1 VDDDDVFYAQVE
13 KREEAVREL
22 KRALA
27 YCRDSHLTNNEILAV
42 VQPVLLGQD
51 GVLIEGSLLEH
62 LTDDE
67 ASTVLRLLYGSLSED
82 ATFSFVTQ
90 RTPADIHQLCDDAG
104 IKQEDVTITA
114 ESKRRRVTIEK
125 LQ

>member
-1 VDDDDVFYAQVE
+1 MDDADVYAQVE

-42 VQPVLLGQD
+42 VQPLLLGQD
-51 GVLIEGSLLEH
+51 GILIEGSLLEH
-62 LTDDE
+62 LNDDE
-67 ASTVLRLLYGSLSED
+67 ASTLLRLLYGALSED
-82 ATFSFVTQ
+82 ATFSFVTR

-104 IKQEDVTITA
+104 INREDVTVTA
-114 ESKRRRVTIEK
+114 ERKQRRVTIEK